1 MGYRRHHAI
10 IVTSWEPNKMEEAHN
25 IACDIFP
32 VVSEITKTTV
42 NHYMSFFIPP
52 DGSKEGWD
60 ESEIGNK
67 RRDKFITWLDK
78 QRWGDGST
86 CLGWVEI
93 QYEDDDGVNK
103 ITRNSDEEERVER
116 FTKEKISKEEG

>member
-1 MGYRRHHAI
+1 MGYIRHHAI
-10 IVTSWEPNKMEEAHN
+10 IVTSWKQNKIEEAHRV
-25 IACDIFP
+25 ACDIFP
-32 VVSEITKTTV
+32 VVSEITKNIV